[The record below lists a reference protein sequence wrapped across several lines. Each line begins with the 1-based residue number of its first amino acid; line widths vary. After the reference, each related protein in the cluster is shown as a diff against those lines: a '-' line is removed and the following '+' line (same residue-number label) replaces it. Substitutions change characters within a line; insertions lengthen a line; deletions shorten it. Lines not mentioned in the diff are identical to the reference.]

1 MQTVRP
7 KSLELGLFLLLVA
20 LPLGFLP
27 FTVSPFGDVKLVLLL
42 GGALAVW
49 LGAPPCDRR
58 LRVAAT
64 AWVAVTFLASV
75 LGVDPGVSLTASTS
89 GESSGFMIV
98 LASAALLVASPGI
111 EAELLERARR
121 WLVWVCLIVAGC
133 GIAFRF
139 APELF
144 VHVIRN
150 DAFSGA
156 TLGNQLFAATFL
168 VVGIAAIL
176 GGPRVGPRELALS
189 GIIALGVASFGERS
203 SLILPPLVCAVMVW
217 RTRPPLVRGIAIFAV
232 VLGALALWQV
242 TEPLLAVTGQQSAV
256 GQFGNTATDTQRVV
270 VWKVVIRSA
279 VERPA
284 LGWGPGT
291 TQAAYLHE
299 ATPAEVAGTTRIW
312 ADAHDLFLETLV
324 SSGVLG
330 LLSLLA
336 VVVLVVP
343 RALRAA
349 PNRAWPLGA
358 AIGLAAYSMVEPVG
372 IVLTPL
378 LFLFAG
384 IAAGPREDDIPPARA
399 IRWVTPGALVV
410 ALVVSGSM
418 LVASALQLWGNM
430 QGEPWAYRASLHLA
444 PWRTST
450 AEALALRLASDGH
463 SNDPSIA
470 ETAAA
475 QARSTIAA
483 AIAAHPW
490 DPNVRPAAIR
500 VEVFLRDFAAAEL
513 WAAQQAELFPSDAH
527 LLTDIQRAAG
537 GEGQDTLPG
546 S

>member
-1 MQTVRP
+1 
-7 KSLELGLFLLLVA
+7 
-20 LPLGFLP
+20 
-27 FTVSPFGDVKLVLLL
+27 
-42 GGALAVW
+42 
-49 LGAPPCDRR
+49 
-58 LRVAAT
+58 
-64 AWVAVTFLASV
+64 
-75 LGVDPGVSLTASTS
+75 
-89 GESSGFMIV
+89 
-98 LASAALLVASPGI
+98 
-111 EAELLERARR
+111 
-121 WLVWVCLIVAGC
+121 LVWVCLIVAGS

-139 APELF
+139 APGLF
-144 VHVIRN
+144 VHIIRN

-168 VVGIAAIL
+168 IVGIAAVL
-176 GGPRVGPRELALS
+176 GGPRVGPRELALA
-189 GIIALGVASFGERS
+189 GVIALGVASFGERS

-217 RTRPPLVRGIAIFAV
+217 RTRPSLARGIAIFAV

-242 TEPLLAVTGQQSAV
+242 SEPLLAGNGQQSAV

-279 VERPA
+279 SERPV

-291 TQAAYLHE
+291 TQSAYLHE
-299 ATPAEVAGTTRIW
+299 ATSAEVASTTRIW

-330 LLSLLA
+330 LLALLV

-349 PNRAWPLGA
+349 PSRAWPLGA
-358 AIGLAAYSMVEPVG
+358 AIVLAAYSMVEPVG

-384 IAAGPREDDIPPARA
+384 IAAGPREDDLPPPRA
-399 IRWVTPGALVV
+399 VRWVTAGALAV
-410 ALVVSGSM
+410 ALAVSGSM
-418 LVASALQLWGNM
+418 LVASALQLWGNT
-430 QGEPWAYRASLHLA
+430 QGEPWAYHASLDFA

-463 SNDPSIA
+463 SSDPAVA
-470 ETAAA
+470 EPAAA
-475 QARSTIAA
+475 QARSTIAE

-500 VEVFLRDFAAAEL
+500 VEVFLRDFAAAER
-513 WAAQQAELFPSDAH
+513 WATQQADLFPSDAH
-527 LLTDIQRAAG
+527 LLTDIRRAVAG
-537 GEGQDTLPG
+537 ESQELVPG